1 MLGIHIKKKQVD
13 MNIYKPRF
21 PVYIISKGRWKRK
34 PTSNCFEKIGLD
46 YYIVVEKQEYN
57 NYASVIDKNKI
68 LILPQKYLD
77 EYDTFWK
84 RSDDNKTG
92 PGPARNYCWEHSI
105 KNGYKWHWVFDDN
118 IEAIERFNN
127 NMKIKC
133 TTSTPF
139 YIIEDF
145 VLRYKNIVQ
154 AGFGYSIF
162 CPASDFR
169 PPVRINTRIYSNQ
182 LIKNDIP
189 YRWRGRYNEDT
200 DLSLRILKDGL
211 CTAEFN
217 AFLISKRATQT
228 MSGGNTAEFYKEE
241 GTLNKSQMLVDM
253 HPDVSKL
260 SFRWNRWHHYVNYKP
275 FKKNKLI
282 KRKNIVIKKGINEY
296 GMVLN
301 KKK

>member
-1 MLGIHIKKKQVD
+1 

-34 PTSNCFEKIGLD
+34 PTSNCFEEIGLD
-46 YYIVVEKQEYN
+46 YYIVVEKKEYE
-57 NYASVIDKNKI
+57 NYASVINPKKI

-84 RSDDNKTG
+84 REKDNKTG

-105 KNGYKWHWVFDDN
+105 ENGYKWHWVFDDN

-133 TTSTPF
+133 KTTTPF
-139 YIIEDF
+139 YIVEDF
-145 VLRYKNIVQ
+145 VLRYTNIVQ

-169 PPVRINTRIYSNQ
+169 PPVRFNTRIYSNQ

-211 CTAEFN
+211 CTVEFN

-228 MSGGNTAEFYKEE
+228 MGGGNTEEFYKKE

-253 HPDVSKL
+253 HPDVTRLTK
-260 SFRWNRWHHYVNYKP
+260 RWNRWHHYVNYKP

-282 KRKNIVIKKGINEY
+282 KKPNIKLKNISNNY
-296 GMVLN
+296 GMKLKERKLV
-301 KKK
+301 